1 MEKNIVFCTR
11 IYYFCGMTR
20 RVIDTLGNVPVTSSA
35 IASLYPAIKAK
46 GNKVADLE
54 RAGDIV
60 RLKRGLYVARPE
72 AGLGSLSL
80 GLIANHLYAPSY
92 VSMHSALRYYGLI
105 SEAVYVT
112 QSVTLKHSRD
122 FDTPLGMFS
131 YQCMS
136 PATFSLGLTQA
147 HEGTATFVIA
157 TPEKALCDLVACM
170 PRLNIRYQV
179 EARRF
184 LEEDL
189 RLDMD
194 AFSRFDPV
202 VLDEY
207 ARAGKKGNSVRSILR
222 LLDNERTL

>member
-1 MEKNIVFCTR
+1 MEKKVVCCTR
-11 IYYFCGMTR
+11 INYFCGAMR
-20 RVIDTLGNVPVTSSA
+20 RVIDTLGIVPVTSSA

-72 AGLGSLSL
+72 EGAERLSL

-92 VSMHSALRYYGLI
+92 VSMYSALRYYGLI
-105 SEAVYVT
+105 PESVYVM

-122 FDTPLGMFS
+122 FDTPLGLFS
-131 YQCMS
+131 YRCMPS
-136 PATFSLGLTQA
+136 ATFSLGLTQA
-147 HEGTATFVIA
+147 HEGTAVFVVA

-194 AFSRFDPV
+194 AFSRFDPTI
-202 VLDEY
+202 LEEY
-207 ARAGKKGNSVRSILR
+207 AREGKKSSSVISILR
-222 LLDNERTL
+222 LLANERTL